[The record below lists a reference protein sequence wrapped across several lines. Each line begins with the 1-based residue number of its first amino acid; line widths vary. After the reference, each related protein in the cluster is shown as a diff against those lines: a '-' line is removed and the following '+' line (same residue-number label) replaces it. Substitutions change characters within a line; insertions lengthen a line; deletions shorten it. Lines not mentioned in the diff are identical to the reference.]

1 MKIVS
6 SMVAMRS
13 QHTRMEVTEE
23 RESLRLRS
31 RQAERPQAPPQPSAK
46 PATAAKTE
54 APDAAGLEASGDE
67 LTSMGELKLGIL
79 KMLLER
85 LSGIKINI
93 LSSRELK
100 AKLQELRDQGVE
112 IQRQPPQQPAR
123 QEQPRGDF
131 ALAYDYSYTH
141 TERESTRVEMA
152 ARVQTSDGKT
162 IDVGVQL
169 NLSRELIQHEEL
181 HVRAG
186 DQRLFDPLVINFNGN
201 SAQLTERQFQFDL
214 DVDGQQEQIAFL
226 KPGSGFLAL
235 DKNGDGKVNDGS
247 ELFGPQ
253 SGNGFQELSRYDQ
266 DGNMFI
272 DEADAI
278 FQQLKVWT
286 KDANGEDRL
295 LAIGQAGVGAIYLGH
310 ISSEFTLADSSQEQ
324 VGQLRDSGF
333 FLREDGSA
341 GTVQQIDLVV

>member
-13 QHTRMEVTEE
+13 QHTRVQLTEE
-23 RESLRLRS
+23 RESLRVRS
-31 RQAERPQAPPQPSAK
+31 RQAEHQQAAPHPQSQRVT
-46 PATAAKTE
+46 TAE
-54 APDAAGLEASGDE
+54 VEDAASLEASGED
-67 LTSMGELKLGIL
+67 LTPMDELKLGIL

-85 LSGIKINI
+85 LSGIKIKV
-93 LSSRELK
+93 LSPREFK
-100 AKLQELRDQGVE
+100 AKLQELQDQGLQM
-112 IQRQPPQQPAR
+112 QRQLPRPQAAPR
-123 QEQPRGDF
+123 QAPRGDF
-131 ALAYDYSYTH
+131 ALAYDYSYTR
-141 TERESTRVEMA
+141 TERESTQVDMA
-152 ARVQTSDGKT
+152 AQVQTSDGKT
-162 IDVGVQL
+162 IDVSVQL
-169 NLSRELIQHEEL
+169 GLSRQWVQHEEL

-186 DQRLFDPLVINFNGN
+186 DQKLLDPLVLNFNGS

-214 DVDGQQEQIAFL
+214 NADGRQEQIAFL

-235 DKNGDGKVNDGS
+235 DKNGDGRINDGS

-253 SGNGFQELSRYDQ
+253 SGNGFQELARYDQ

-295 LAIGQAGVGAIYLGH
+295 LALGQAGVGAIYLGH
-310 ISSEFTLADSSQEQ
+310 IGSEFRLDDPNGEQ
-324 VGQLRDSGF
+324 AGQLRDSGF
-333 FLREDGSA
+333 FLREDGSS

>member
-13 QHTRMEVTEE
+13 QHSRMEVTEE
-23 RESLRLRS
+23 RESLRVRS
-31 RQAERPQAPPQPSAK
+31 RQPEQPQAQPLPAATGQATSAK
-46 PATAAKTE
+46 
-54 APDAAGLEASGDE
+54 AGKADASGLDSEE
-67 LTSMGELKLGIL
+67 LTSMDELKLGLL

-85 LSGIKINI
+85 ISGIKINV
-93 LSSRELK
+93 LSGRELK
-100 AKLQELRDQGVE
+100 ARLQKLQDQGVE
-112 IQRQPPQQPAR
+112 LQRQIPRQPAPPER
-123 QEQPRGDF
+123 PKGDF

-141 TERESTRVEMA
+141 TEREITQVQMA

-169 NLSRELIQHEEL
+169 NLSRELVQHEEFHL
-181 HVRAG
+181 TAG

-201 SAQLTERQFQFDL
+201 SAELTDRQFQFDL
-214 DVDGQQEQIAFL
+214 NVDGKQDQIAFL

-235 DKNGDGKVNDGS
+235 DKNGDGKVNDGG

-295 LAIGQAGVGAIYLGH
+295 MAIGQAGVGAIYLGH
-310 ISSEFTLADSSQEQ
+310 ISSEFTLADSSQQ
-324 VGQLRDSGF
+324 QAGQLRDSGF